1 MDGET
6 CASKTHMF
14 FQQNQST
21 VLTNT
26 KSFLLRQAQS
36 YKSSLIWK
44 RWRERERERER
55 ESNALLTR
63 FCKSVYQQRAET
75 V

>member
-1 MDGET
+1 MHGET
-6 CASKTHMF
+6 CASKMHMF

-36 YKSSLIWK
+36 YKSCLIWK
-44 RWRERERERER
+44 RWGEREKEREQC
-55 ESNALLTR
+55 NA
-63 FCKSVYQQRAET
+63 YQ
-75 V
+75 VL